1 MKLPLILPE
10 ILRNSS
16 ELLRNGGSIDEHNST
31 EEDEEEIDDDEDG
44 LEEVQN
50 FQNKKHKY
58 LQFVIRVHISFFQ
71 SRIKNWKKTI
81 KNSEEEVQNYKT

>member
-10 ILRNSS
+10 ILRNGS
-16 ELLRNGGSIDEHNST
+16 ELLRIGGSIDEHNST

-50 FQNKKHKY
+50 
-58 LQFVIRVHISFFQ
+58 S
-71 SRIKNWKKTI
+71 KT
-81 KNSEEEVQNYKT
+81 KTKT